1 MEAGDS
7 RPPGKEGMGGLGRP
21 GSAMEERNGGVA
33 MAADMDRER
42 SCPARSR
49 LKAGP
54 GSVLDDSEERRPEE
68 VESGGWDILEL
79 RSTKVDEAGEVLRA
93 SVICEDA
100 TALEAVSTCNG

>member
-7 RPPGKEGMGGLGRP
+7 RPGKEGMGGLGRP
-21 GSAMEERNGGVA
+21 GSAIERNGGVA

-79 RSTKVDEAGEVLRA
+79 RSTKVDEAGEVLRV
-93 SVICEDA
+93 SVICEDT